1 MLNNI
6 PNFDLDI
13 YVTICY
19 TLSVVG
25 MIGLTVCFIYSY
37 RQITYVPNV
46 TPVRQID
53 TTRVEEGLPTDIS
66 LSPEDFRDN
75 PELAEIFGITDSNTN
90 LDVALESNEHFEQVQ
105 NQELMQ
111 QIQNQLTTVNTDNFT
126 TANDIINIDYLIT
139 LYNNN
144 INPENIITYF
154 RTIMDFFSSFI

>member
-25 MIGLTVCFIYSY
+25 MVGITVCFIYSY
-37 RQITYVPNV
+37 RLITYVPNV
-46 TPVRQID
+46 TPVRQTD

-75 PELAEIFGITDSNTN
+75 PELAEIFGITDPDTN

-111 QIQNQLTTVNTDNFT
+111 EIQNQLTTVNTDNLT

-139 LYNNN
+139 LYNNY
-144 INPENIITYF
+144 INPENIITYY
-154 RTIMDFFSSFI
+154 RIIMDFFSSLI